1 MKYTFAL
8 IDIQDPE
15 PAYLDCNATTPLDPN
30 ARATIID
37 WLTDGIGNAGS
48 RTHVYGQRAKKVV
61 QYAREQVGAVVG
73 VSPEEVLFTSGAT
86 ESNNIAILGLVSHGK
101 SAGRRHIVST
111 AIEHKAVLEPLQ
123 VLESMGFEISLVR
136 PAATGAVTA
145 DSILAAV
152 RPDTLLVSVMHANN
166 ETGAKQPITEI
177 ATMLENHAAYFHVD
191 AAQGYGKDL
200 KGLRHS
206 RIDLIS
212 VSSHKVYGP
221 AGIGA
226 LIMRRRGLKR
236 PPLTPLTHGGGQE
249 RGLRPGTL
257 PVPLVIGFGVAA
269 EKAVAENEWRNERC
283 KQIRHDALT
292 AIAPLNARIHADP
305 DITLPH
311 VLNFSV
317 PGVDSEAVMVAV
329 KDIAA
334 VSNGSA
340 CTSQNYS
347 PSHVLDA
354 MGLPDEA
361 IAGAIRLS
369 WCHMTPDVDWSG
381 IVERISGLT

>member
-15 PAYLDCNATTPLDPN
+15 PVYLDCNATTPIDPF
-30 ARATIID
+30 ARAAIID

-48 RTHVYGQRAKKVV
+48 RTHEFGHRAKRAV
-61 QYAREQVGAVVG
+61 QYARERIAAVVD

-86 ESNNIAILGLVSHGK
+86 ESNNIAILGLVPHGM
-101 SAGRRHIVST
+101 SSGRRHIVST

-123 VLESMGFEISLVR
+123 VLESRGFEVSLV
-136 PAATGAVTA
+136 PPSATGAVTA
-145 DSILAAV
+145 DSILAEV
-152 RPDTLLVSVMHANN
+152 RSDTLLVSVMQANN
-166 ETGAKQPITEI
+166 ETGATQPISEI
-177 ATMLENHAAYFHVD
+177 ARMLENHAAYFHVD
-191 AAQGYGKDL
+191 ASQGYGKDL
-200 KGLRHS
+200 KGLRHP

-221 AGIGA
+221 SGIGA
-226 LIMRRRGLKR
+226 LIIRRRGLKR
-236 PPLTPLTHGGGQE
+236 PPLAPITHGGGQE

-257 PVPLVIGFGVAA
+257 PVPLAIGFGVAA
-269 EKAVAENEWRNERC
+269 ERAIAENQQRRERC
-283 KQIRHDALT
+283 KQIRDDALR

-317 PGVDSEAVMVAV
+317 PGVDSEAIMVAI

-347 PSHVLDA
+347 PSHVLEA
-354 MGLPDEA
+354 MGLPEEA
-361 IAGAIRLS
+361 VAGAIRLS
-369 WCHMTPDVDWSG
+369 WCHMTKDVDWSG